1 MYSVVE
7 INFSLRQ
14 KMSCYVV
21 VDPECTMQPAE
32 EIWSMCNPLKVGFPC
47 IPEKRSRVGKT
58 KAYLAENEKTGNQ
71 QEGR

>member
-32 EIWSMCNPLKVGFPC
+32 EIWSKCNPLKVGFPC
-47 IPEKRSRVGKT
+47 IPGKRSEKT
-58 KAYLAENEKTGNQ
+58 NAYLAENEKTENQ

>member
-1 MYSVVE
+1 MLLWTLS
-7 INFSLRQ
+7 
-14 KMSCYVV
+14 
-21 VDPECTMQPAE
+21 TMQPAE